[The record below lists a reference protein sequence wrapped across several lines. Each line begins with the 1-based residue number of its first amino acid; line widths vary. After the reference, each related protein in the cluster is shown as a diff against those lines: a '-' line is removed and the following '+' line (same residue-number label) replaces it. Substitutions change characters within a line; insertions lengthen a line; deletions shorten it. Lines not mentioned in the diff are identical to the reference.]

1 MATWHTRLTQAR
13 EAKGIDKSE
22 LARRVGVK
30 PPTVTDW
37 ESGEIKRID
46 ADNML
51 NVCLELDINPLWL
64 MRGRGPMHEGSS
76 APDHHVLTPKQQSV
90 LGFLDGLTDAQQDEV
105 IRELQEKKQLNEE
118 LLTQLLARRMA
129 S

>member
-51 NVCLELDINPLWL
+51 NVCLELDVNPLWL
-64 MRGRGPMHEGSS
+64 MRGRGPMQVGAT
-76 APDHHVLTPKQQSV
+76 APDPPLLTPKQQSV
-90 LGFLDGLTDAQQDEV
+90 LGYLDGLTEAQQEEI

-118 LLTQLLARRMA
+118 LLAQLLARRKA